1 MEKKPL
7 FRSNKKDEKKT
18 LWTEYPDYEP
28 INNIEEKPLYDESR
42 VNDQHKVLGEII
54 RQNWDLIHPLA
65 KDYLLSSAIEWR
77 RLLMNEEKILNELEN
92 QKKLIEEV
100 KADYEMKIQG
110 LQLEKDAELEKV
122 KEEITEHF
130 REKLESKDHEIK
142 HYKML
147 AESVESSF
155 DSSQLEKNSLSKEV
169 EKTKALTAE
178 QATTIKELRERLRK
192 KEEEAQVVQAEISEN
207 FQKQISEMSI
217 ALQEK
222 TEQIKILREV
232 LEKAKNKLIKFKEQN
247 RELQVK
253 NKEFQQ
259 EINTLKK
266 MLLDRETKIKQV
278 VDTLNQ
284 A

>member
-1 MEKKPL
+1 M
-7 FRSNKKDEKKT
+7 FRSNKKDQQKT

-77 RLLMNEEKILNELEN
+77 RLLMNEEKIVNELEN
-92 QKKLIEEV
+92 KKKLVEEV
-100 KADYEMKIQG
+100 KADYELKIQR

-130 REKLESKDHEIK
+130 REKLEAKDQEIK

-147 AESVESSF
+147 AESMQSSF
-155 DSSQLEKNSLSKEV
+155 DSTQQEKDSLSEEI
-169 EKTKALTAE
+169 EKRREMTAE
-178 QATTIKELRERLRK
+178 QTTTINELRELLRK
-192 KEEEAQVVQAEISEN
+192 KEEESKVVQEEISTN
-207 FQKQISEMSI
+207 FQKQISKMSI

-222 TEQIKILREV
+222 SEQIKALREV
-232 LEKAKNKLIKFKEQN
+232 LEKAKNQLIKFKEQN
-247 RELQVK
+247 KELQAQ
-253 NKEFQQ
+253 NKEFRQ
-259 EINTLKK
+259 EIDILKK
-266 MLLDRETKIKQV
+266 RLLDRETKIKRV
-278 VDTLNQ
+278 VDTLNKS
-284 A
+284 